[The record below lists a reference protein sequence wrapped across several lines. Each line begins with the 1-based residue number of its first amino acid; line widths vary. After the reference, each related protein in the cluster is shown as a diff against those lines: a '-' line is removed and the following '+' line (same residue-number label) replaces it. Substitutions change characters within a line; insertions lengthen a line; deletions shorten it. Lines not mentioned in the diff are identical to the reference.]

1 MKTALIAFGG
11 NAIRKAGESGKFDVQ
26 LANTRIAS
34 SVIADLVQKDYH
46 IVVTHGNGPQVGDI
60 LLQNEIAV
68 KSVPSMPLDA
78 CVSESQGLIG
88 YMLIQ
93 SMDNEF
99 RKRGM
104 DVQALCVLT
113 RTIVGKD
120 DPAFENPSKPVG
132 EYYSKRECDRL
143 TKERGWKMMFDSA
156 RGGYRRV
163 VPSPEPV
170 AIAEADLLRS
180 FFRNRQ
186 NNSEILVVSGGGG
199 IPVVRNGSGYRGVEA
214 VIDKDLAAQVVA
226 TALGVEQL
234 FILTDVDS
242 VFINFATRKQ
252 KALRRATVA
261 EIRKHMEDG
270 QFGEGSML
278 PKVDA
283 AIRFIESGGERV
295 IITSQR
301 KLFDAI
307 AGRRGTTIVEGN

>member
-11 NAIRKAGESGKFDVQ
+11 NAIRKASESGGFDVQ
-26 LANTRIAS
+26 LANTRRAS

-60 LLQNEIAV
+60 LLQNEIAA
-68 KSVPSMPLDA
+68 KSVASMPLDA

-113 RTIVGKD
+113 RSIVGKD
-120 DPAFENPSKPVG
+120 DPAFDNPSKPVG
-132 EYYSKRECDRL
+132 DYYSKQESERL
-143 TKERGWKMMFDSA
+143 TRLRGWKMVFDSA

-170 AIAEADLLRS
+170 AIAEADLLKS

-199 IPVVRNGSGYRGVEA
+199 IPVVRNGRGYMGVEA

-226 TALGVEQL
+226 TALGVEEL

-242 VFINFATRKQ
+242 VFVNFGTRKQ
-252 KALRRATVA
+252 KALRKATVSQM
-261 EIRKHMEDG
+261 RKHMDEG
-270 QFGEGSML
+270 QFAEGSML

-283 AIRFIESGGERV
+283 AIRFIEAGGERA
-295 IITSQR
+295 IITSQG

-307 AGRRGTTIVEGN
+307 AGKRGTTIVE

>member
-11 NAIRKAGESGKFDVQ
+11 NAIRKASESGGFDVQ
-26 LANTRIAS
+26 LANTRRAS

-60 LLQNEIAV
+60 LLQNEIAA
-68 KSVPSMPLDA
+68 KSVASMPLDA

-113 RTIVGKD
+113 RSIVGKD
-120 DPAFENPSKPVG
+120 DPAFDNPSKPVG
-132 EYYSKRECDRL
+132 DYYSKQESERL
-143 TKERGWKMMFDSA
+143 TKLRGWKMVFDSA

-170 AIAEADLLRS
+170 AIAEADLLKS

-199 IPVVRNGSGYRGVEA
+199 IPVVRNGRGYMGVEA

-226 TALGVEQL
+226 TALGVEEL

-242 VFINFATRKQ
+242 VFVNFGTRKQ
-252 KALRRATVA
+252 KALRKATVSQM
-261 EIRKHMEDG
+261 RKHMDEG
-270 QFGEGSML
+270 QFAEGSML

-283 AIRFIESGGERV
+283 AIRFIEAGGERA
-295 IITSQR
+295 IITSQG

-307 AGRRGTTIVEGN
+307 AGKRGTTIVE